1 MSHKFDTKN
10 ASVLDDPQRRKF
22 LNPDAILDMLDLNE
36 NTVFVDIGAGTGY
49 FALPAAA
56 RVREVYALDILDEM
70 VEALLSRARSD
81 NIDNLKPLRSGES
94 SFPVGDGIADVV
106 FMSNVFHELDDH
118 SMALKEVLRIMKRD
132 GILAVVD
139 WKKEETLM
147 GPPVE
152 HRFSELDVTEI
163 VRLNG
168 FELVETREAGP
179 YHYLVVCSRP
189 PE

>member
-1 MSHKFDTKN
+1 MSHKFDVKN
-10 ASVLDDPQRRKF
+10 AAVLDDPDRRDF
-22 LNPDAILDMLDLNE
+22 LNPEAILDMIPLDK
-36 NTVFVDIGAGTGY
+36 NTVFVDVGAGTGY

-56 RVREVYALDILDEM
+56 RVRQVLALDILDEM
-70 VEALLSRARSD
+70 VEVLRAKAESRHLT
-81 NIDNLKPLRSGES
+81 NLTPLKSGES
-94 SFPVGDGIADVV
+94 SFPVDEGTADVV

-118 SMALKEVLRIMKRD
+118 NLALKEVIRILKND

-139 WKKEETLM
+139 WKKESTPV

-163 VRLNG
+163 LQLCG
-168 FELVETREAGP
+168 FKLTEIREAGP
-179 YHYLVVCSRP
+179 YHYLIMCSGP